1 LSKLKII
8 WKFIRTLSGD
18 DAYEIYLKNFI
29 PCKTHLL
36 AEPLSRKDFYAKQLQ
51 EKWNKINR
59 CC

>member
-1 LSKLKII
+1 MFKSI

-18 DAYEIYLKNFI
+18 DAYEVYLNNFTI
-29 PCKTHLL
+29 CVNHPDKQ
-36 AEPLSRKDFYAKQLQ
+36 PLSRKDFYHQQLQ